1 MYYYQIPIYLGGLLF
16 VYLGSSMVL
25 DYMIISYQRY
35 RYELTDR
42 KRL

>member
-1 MYYYQIPIYLGGLLF
+1 MYYFQIPLYLGGLLF

-25 DYMIISYQRY
+25 DYMIISYQQY
-35 RYELTDR
+35 RNELTGR